1 VRSSAFGDM
10 QWDDMEIE
18 RRIKSEKTLDDVIFM
33 IALVAVFRRRGR

>member
-1 VRSSAFGDM
+1 M

-18 RRIKSEKTLDDVIFM
+18 RRIKSGKTLDDVIFM